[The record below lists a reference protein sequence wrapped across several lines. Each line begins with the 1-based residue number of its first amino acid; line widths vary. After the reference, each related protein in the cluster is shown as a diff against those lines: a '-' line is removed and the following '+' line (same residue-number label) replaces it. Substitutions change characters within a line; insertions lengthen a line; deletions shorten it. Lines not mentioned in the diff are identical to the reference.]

1 MPMAD
6 SSMIRKVKTL
16 TNADDE
22 VIDIYLQSAK
32 RAILNKLYPFQ
43 DMEKDQMGVLPKR
56 YESLA
61 IDICVYLVNKQG
73 GEGET
78 SHSENGVSRH
88 YESAYVPDSMLNAV
102 IPLVKA
108 R

>member
-1 MPMAD
+1 MAD
-6 SSMIRKVKTL
+6 SSIKRKVKVL
-16 TNADDE
+16 TEADDE

-32 RAILNKLYPFQ
+32 RAILNRLYPFQ
-43 DMEKDQMGVLPKR
+43 DTEKDTMDVIPKR
-56 YESLA
+56 YEPLL
-61 IDICVYLVNKQG
+61 IDVCVYLVNKQG

-88 YESAYVPDSMLNAV
+88 YENAYVPDSMLSQV
-102 IPLVKA
+102 IPLVKV